1 MEILTLLKANIRHK
15 KGSFIS
21 IIILMIIV
29 SMSFTSVISIQDN
42 CSSCINDALD
52 SVNAAELQLYL
63 TSDALSDDLLSSV
76 KNNPLVKDVIS
87 KEAVSTFGAKFGDTS
102 YNNPWFMT
110 RLTDEYR
117 LLDDDKTGYT
127 KAAPLE
133 KGEIYIPQGLCT
145 SMGCDIG
152 DKLEVETIDGFHEF
166 TVKGL
171 VVEPVNG
178 GMTMGLKIVFVSDDD
193 YAALHRDAVAMSD
206 AKRCSDF
213 RLLQIYKADKS
224 MSDSQF
230 KNQLNRDTGIV
241 DYANFSIQ
249 RAQSYNYTYISV
261 DMILSGLL
269 IFVGFLV
276 AIVIIVLAHSISTGI
291 EMEYTSLGML
301 KAQGFTSG
309 KIKAVFALQYL
320 VAQIIGSVIGT
331 VLAVPVIMFFG
342 DVFRPIIGIPSRN
355 SVSAF
360 KSILFIAG
368 VLAVSALFIALAS
381 RKIGKI
387 SPMKAISGG
396 KNDVY
401 FSNRLNAP
409 LSKKALTPSL
419 AFRQFTS
426 NKRRY
431 IATIIIVSI
440 LMFFMITMN
449 VMGASVTSK
458 SAMEN
463 MGMPIAELNI
473 DYKEDVPDSTV
484 KDIESI
490 IEKHTA
496 IERKYNLK
504 NMYMSLNGSEY
515 MSIIYKNPE
524 SLMMSE
530 GRYPKYDNEIALT
543 QILADELDLKIGDKI
558 TVSNQ
563 GKKLECIVTGLY
575 NHMFDLGLNFSIP
588 FEAAQKLG
596 VQDVLCCAYS
606 LKEPSKCMAIADEIE
621 EKYPDIL
628 TVSASETDSF
638 VELYSTA
645 RNAMTGVIYAV
656 SVLFSL
662 VVVMMVCKKA
672 FLQERRDIGIFKS
685 LGFTS
690 SKLRLQFAVR
700 FLIVSL
706 AGSALGIVISLFCTP
721 MTLTW
726 VFKMIGVS
734 NFISRFSALSI
745 IIPAAIT
752 AVSFF
757 TFAYLS
763 SRKIKK
769 VEIKEL
775 VTE

>member
-52 SVNAAELQLYL
+52 SVNAGDLQLYL
-63 TSDALSDDLLSSV
+63 TDDVLSGDLLNSV

-102 YNNPWFMT
+102 YNSSWFMT
-110 RLTDEYR
+110 KLTDEYR
-117 LLDDDKTGYT
+117 LLDEDKTGYT
-127 KAAPLE
+127 KAAPLK

-145 SMGCDIG
+145 SMGCDVG
-152 DKLEVETIDGFHEF
+152 DKLEVETIDGFHKF

-230 KNQLNRDTGIV
+230 KTRLNRDTGIV
-241 DYANFSIQ
+241 DYAFFSIQ

-276 AIVIIVLAHSISTGI
+276 AIVLIVLAHSISTGI

-320 VAQIIGSVIGT
+320 IAQVIGAVIGT
-331 VLAVPVIMFFG
+331 ALAFPVIMFFG
-342 DVFRPIIGIPSRN
+342 DVFQPIIGIPSRN

-409 LSKKALTPSL
+409 ISKKALTPSL

-458 SAMEN
+458 STMEN

-504 NMYMSLNGSEY
+504 NMYMSLNGAEY
-515 MSIIYKNPE
+515 MSIVYKNPE
-524 SLMMSE
+524 SMMMSE
-530 GRYPKYDNEIALT
+530 GRYPKYDNEIAVT

-558 TVSNQ
+558 TVSN
-563 GKKLECIVTGLY
+563 KDKRLECIVTGLY
-575 NHMFDLGLNFSIP
+575 NYVNDLGLNFSIP
-588 FEAAQKLG
+588 LEAAQKLG
-596 VQDVLCCAYS
+596 VNDVLYCGYS
-606 LKEPSKCMAIADEIE
+606 LNEPSKCMAIADEIE

>member
-29 SMSFTSVISIQDN
+29 SMSFTSIISIQDN
-42 CSSCINDALD
+42 CSNCINDALD
-52 SVNAAELQLYL
+52 SVNAGDLMLYL
-63 TSDALSDDLLSSV
+63 QKESLSDDLLSSV
-76 KNNPLVKDVIS
+76 KNHPSVKKVVS
-87 KEAVSTFGAKFGDTS
+87 KEAVATFGAKFGDTS
-102 YNNPWFMT
+102 YNSSWFMT
-110 RLTDEYR
+110 KLTDEYR
-117 LLDDDKTGYT
+117 LLDDDKTGCT
-127 KAAPLE
+127 KAAPLK

-178 GMTMGLKIVFVSDDD
+178 GMTMGLKIVFVSDEDFAPLHNNAVTMSND
-193 YAALHRDAVAMSD
+193 KHYA
-206 AKRCSDF
+206 DF
-213 RLLQIYKADKS
+213 RLLQLYKADKS
-224 MSDSQF
+224 ISDSQF

-241 DYANFSIQ
+241 DYASFSLQ

-276 AIVIIVLAHSISTGI
+276 AIVLIVLAHSISTGI
-291 EMEYTSLGML
+291 EMEYTSLGIL
-301 KAQGFTSG
+301 KAQGFNSG

-320 VAQIIGSVIGT
+320 IAQVIGAVIGT
-331 VLAVPVIMFFG
+331 ALAFPVIMFFG
-342 DVFRPIIGIPSRN
+342 DVFQPILGIPSGN

-401 FSNRLNAP
+401 FSNRLNTP

-463 MGMPIAELNI
+463 MGMPIAELDI
-473 DYKEDVPDSTV
+473 DYKEEVPDSTV

-496 IERKYNLK
+496 IERKYNFQ

-515 MSIIYKNPE
+515 MSIVYKNPE
-524 SLMMSE
+524 SMMMSE

-543 QILADELDLKIGDKI
+543 QILADELGLKTGDKI

-575 NHMFDLGLNFSIP
+575 DNVNDLGLNFSIP

-596 VQDVLCCAYS
+596 VQYVSCCAYS
-606 LKEPSKCMAIADEIE
+606 LKEPSKCVAIADEIE
-621 EKYPDIL
+621 EKYSDIL

-638 VELYSTA
+638 VELYSVA
-645 RNAMTGVIYAV
+645 RNAMTAIIYVV

-672 FLQERRDIGIFKS
+672 FLQERRDIGIFKA

-690 SKLRLQFAVR
+690 NKLRLQFAVR

-706 AGSALGIVISLFCTP
+706 VGSALGIVLSLFFTHI
-721 MTLTW
+721 TLTW
-726 VFKMIGVS
+726 VFRMIGIS
-734 NFISRFSALSI
+734 NFISKFSALSI
-745 IIPAAIT
+745 IIPTAIT

-757 TFAYLS
+757 VFAYLS

-769 VEIKEL
+769 VEIREL